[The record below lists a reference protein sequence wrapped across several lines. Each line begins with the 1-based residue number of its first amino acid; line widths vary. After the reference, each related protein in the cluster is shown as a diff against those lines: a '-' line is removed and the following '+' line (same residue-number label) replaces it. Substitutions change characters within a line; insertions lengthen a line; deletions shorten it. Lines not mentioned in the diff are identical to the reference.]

1 MLWVDVA
8 VLPGLDPRAHGH
20 PGGGCRAW
28 RAEAVLRRLH
38 GGC

>member
-20 PGGGCRAW
+20 PGGGCR
-28 RAEAVLRRLH
+28 V
-38 GGC
+38 